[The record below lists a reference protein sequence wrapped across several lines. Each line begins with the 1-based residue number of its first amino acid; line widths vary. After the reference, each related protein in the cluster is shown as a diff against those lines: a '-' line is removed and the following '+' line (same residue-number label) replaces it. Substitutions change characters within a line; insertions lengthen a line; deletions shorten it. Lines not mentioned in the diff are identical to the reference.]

1 MSSKKSNQFQNLFNK
16 FNNNVQLVNS
26 SKIFAGLMIIILNI
40 SSKFVN
46 IKLSKSIESYLKNTF
61 SKQILVFAI
70 AWMGTR
76 DIYIALI
83 ITIIFIICVDYL
95 FNEESK
101 LCCLPES
108 FTNYHLELLDENKV
122 SEEDVKKATEILEK
136 AKKQKENYKE
146 NFTKII
152 IATLKHYSKIYKEE
166 SIKRKIKKIIVL
178 YGIQIEYIITLTSE
192 EVKPHS
198 KTTEHIEQIMLHIF
212 AHLASMK

>member
-1 MSSKKSNQFQNLFNK
+1 MPSKIKNQK
-16 FNNNVQLVNS
+16 FLEKINYHVQTVNA

-101 LCCLPES
+101 FCCLPES

-122 SEEDVKKATEILEK
+122 SDEDIKKATEVLEK
-136 AKKQKENYKE
+136 AKKQKESYKE
-146 NFTKII
+146 NF
-152 IATLKHYSKIYKEE
+152 AN
-166 SIKRKIKKIIVL
+166 
-178 YGIQIEYIITLTSE
+178 
-192 EVKPHS
+192 
-198 KTTEHIEQIMLHIF
+198 KTVETPTYTQF
-212 AHLASMK
+212 Q

>member
-1 MSSKKSNQFQNLFNK
+1 MSSKNKNQNILEK
-16 FNNNVQLVNS
+16 FNSHIQAVNA

-101 LCCLPES
+101 FCCLPES

-122 SEEDVKKATEILEK
+122 SDEDIKKATEVLEK
-136 AKKQKENYKE
+136 AKKQKESYKE
-146 NFTKII
+146 NFANNTK
-152 IATLKHYSKIYKEE
+152 T
-166 SIKRKIKKIIVL
+166 
-178 YGIQIEYIITLTSE
+178 IETPTYT
-192 EVKPHS
+192 
-198 KTTEHIEQIMLHIF
+198 QF
-212 AHLASMK
+212 Q

>member
-1 MSSKKSNQFQNLFNK
+1 MPSKKSNQFQNLFNK
-16 FNNNVQLVNS
+16 FNNNVQLINS

-76 DIYIALI
+76 DIYIAFI

-101 LCCLPES
+101 FCCLPES
-108 FTNYHLELLDENKV
+108 FTNYHLELLDDNKV
-122 SEEDVKKATEILEK
+122 SNEDIKKATEILEK
-136 AKKQKENYKE
+136 AKTQKEPYKE
-146 NFTKII
+146 NFTNTRTK
-152 IATLKHYSKIYKEE
+152 T
-166 SIKRKIKKIIVL
+166 
-178 YGIQIEYIITLTSE
+178 IETPTYT
-192 EVKPHS
+192 
-198 KTTEHIEQIMLHIF
+198 QF
-212 AHLASMK
+212 Q

>member
-1 MSSKKSNQFQNLFNK
+1 MPSKKSNQFQNLFNK

-76 DIYIALI
+76 DIYIAFI

-101 LCCLPES
+101 FCCLPES
-108 FTNYHLELLDENKV
+108 FTNYHLELLDDNKV
-122 SEEDVKKATEILEK
+122 SEEDIKKATEILEK
-136 AKKQKENYKE
+136 AKKQKETYTE
-146 NFTKII
+146 NFTN
-152 IATLKHYSKIYKEE
+152 A
-166 SIKRKIKKIIVL
+166 
-178 YGIQIEYIITLTSE
+178 
-192 EVKPHS
+192 
-198 KTTEHIEQIMLHIF
+198 KTTETSTYTQIQ
-212 AHLASMK
+212 

>member
-1 MSSKKSNQFQNLFNK
+1 MLSKKPNQLQNLLNK

-83 ITIIFIICVDYL
+83 ITIIFIVCVDYL

-101 LCCLPES
+101 FCCLPES
-108 FTNYHLELLDENKV
+108 FTNYHLELLDDNKV
-122 SEEDVKKATEILEK
+122 SEEDIKKATEILEK
-136 AKKQKENYKE
+136 AKKQKEPYKE
-146 NFTKII
+146 NFTNTK
-152 IATLKHYSKIYKEE
+152 T
-166 SIKRKIKKIIVL
+166 
-178 YGIQIEYIITLTSE
+178 IETPTYT
-192 EVKPHS
+192 
-198 KTTEHIEQIMLHIF
+198 QF
-212 AHLASMK
+212 Q

>member
-1 MSSKKSNQFQNLFNK
+1 MPSKKSNQLQNLLNK

-83 ITIIFIICVDYL
+83 ITIIFIVCVDYL

-101 LCCLPES
+101 FCCLPES
-108 FTNYHLELLDENKV
+108 FTNYHLELLDDNKV
-122 SEEDVKKATEILEK
+122 TDDDIKKATEILEK
-136 AKKQKENYKE
+136 AKKQKETYKE
-146 NFTKII
+146 SFTNPK
-152 IATLKHYSKIYKEE
+152 T
-166 SIKRKIKKIIVL
+166 
-178 YGIQIEYIITLTSE
+178 IETPTYT
-192 EVKPHS
+192 
-198 KTTEHIEQIMLHIF
+198 QF
-212 AHLASMK
+212 Q